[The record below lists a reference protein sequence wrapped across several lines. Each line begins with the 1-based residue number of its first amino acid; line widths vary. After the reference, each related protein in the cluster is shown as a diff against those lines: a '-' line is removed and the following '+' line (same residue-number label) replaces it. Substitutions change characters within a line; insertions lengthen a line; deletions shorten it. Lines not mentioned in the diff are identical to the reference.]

1 MLIKKIRNL
10 KFVIRNCNKGMTYV
24 ELIVVLSIFSV
35 LSSVAIYNYGDFQS
49 NVDVKNLAS
58 DIALQ
63 VVKAQKD
70 SLSGLLPLPPQE
82 VKTDWKP
89 SYGVQLDLSKGEAKS
104 FIYFVDA
111 DNSGTFDG
119 VDCIGECLNN
129 ISISKGSY
137 ISRVEVVYW
146 EKGSP
151 EAPKLDN
158 LTITFSR
165 PNSGAVIKDNGGL
178 IDPVYLNYA
187 SIAVSSSKGATSL
200 IKVYASGRIQIN

>member
-1 MLIKKIRNL
+1 MIYFLKKL
-10 KFVIRNCNKGMTYV
+10 KTNKLNRGMTYV

-35 LSSVAIYNYGDFQS
+35 LSSVAIYNYGDFQA
-49 NVDVKNLAS
+49 NVDIKTLAS

-70 SLSGLLPLPPQE
+70 SLSGLLPPPTQL

-89 SYGVQLDLSKGEAKS
+89 SYGVYLDLSKGEAKS

-111 DNSGTFDG
+111 DNSGTFEG
-119 VDCIGECLNN
+119 GFEGGCTGECLNSV
-129 ISISKGSY
+129 SISKGSY
-137 ISRVEVVYW
+137 ISGVEVVYW

-165 PNSGAVIKDNGGL
+165 PNSGAEIKDNGNL
-178 IDPVYLNYA
+178 IDPAYLNYA
-187 SIAVSSSKGATSL
+187 NITVNSREGATSL
-200 IKVYASGRIQIN
+200 IKVYASGRIQID